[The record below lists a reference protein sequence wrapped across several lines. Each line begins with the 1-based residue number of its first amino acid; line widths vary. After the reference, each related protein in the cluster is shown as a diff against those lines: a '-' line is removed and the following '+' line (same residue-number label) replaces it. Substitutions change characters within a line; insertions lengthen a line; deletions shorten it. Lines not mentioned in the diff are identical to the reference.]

1 MQISR
6 RAPPGGAQPHVMKG
20 VFQIMRIYQPIRGVG
35 GALRENSFAVIDD
48 AGVEIGQGSLQ
59 FRVLKKML
67 PDRPLDI
74 ELGMQAHPAASDTL
88 FGALCARAESIKE
101 EQRNLPA
108 RLYTRC
114 AIGDSACHEYF
125 TRMGFD
131 DFDGDE
137 FFALPVPAD
146 LSMRRR
152 NYSPV
157 GCKSIDVDLRS
168 RTRREE
174 FLMRLKEFGCVEHAN
189 EWLEERMRDPVFIAR
204 AMYAGSDY
212 VGEMLVTGQQTE
224 ATLEMVL
231 VEQKWRGHGV
241 ASALVDEAVMQLSKQ
256 GVPYLTA
263 RAVRRNQSAMRL
275 FKRCGFDW
283 VRTDCYLLGRDL

>member
-1 MQISR
+1 
-6 RAPPGGAQPHVMKG
+6 
-20 VFQIMRIYQPIRGVG
+20 
-35 GALRENSFAVIDD
+35 
-48 AGVEIGQGSLQ
+48 
-59 FRVLKKML
+59 
-67 PDRPLDI
+67 
-74 ELGMQAHPAASDTL
+74 
-88 FGALCARAESIKE
+88 
-101 EQRNLPA
+101 
-108 RLYTRC
+108 
-114 AIGDSACHEYF
+114 
-125 TRMGFD
+125 
-131 DFDGDE
+131 
-137 FFALPVPAD
+137 
-146 LSMRRR
+146 
-152 NYSPV
+152 
-157 GCKSIDVDLRS
+157 
-168 RTRREE
+168 
-174 FLMRLKEFGCVEHAN
+174 
-189 EWLEERMRDPVFIAR
+189 MRDPVFIAR